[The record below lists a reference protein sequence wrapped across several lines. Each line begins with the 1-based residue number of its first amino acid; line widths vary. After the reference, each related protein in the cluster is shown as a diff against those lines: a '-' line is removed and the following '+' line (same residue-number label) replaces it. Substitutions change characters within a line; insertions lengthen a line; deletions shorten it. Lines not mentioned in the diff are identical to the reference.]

1 MKSIVAVYNSN
12 EEALN
17 ATKTL
22 KDENFN
28 MGLVSI
34 VGKADLIEDH
44 LHINHFKE
52 IESTPALVGVGAGI
66 TVGIL
71 TGLGIFA
78 IPGFGFLYG
87 AGVVVG
93 AIGGFDLGLIAGG
106 IGAVL
111 TSLGLD
117 KDKVMKYEEHLKDGK
132 FMVLINGADA
142 DVETAKSIL
151 HTEGTHFELS

>member
-1 MKSIVAVYNSN
+1 MKSTVAVYNSN

-34 VGKADLIEDH
+34 VGKAELIEDH

-66 TVGIL
+66 TAGIL

-142 DVETAKSIL
+142 DVENAKKIL

>member
-1 MKSIVAVYNSN
+1 MKSSVAVYNSN

-17 ATKTL
+17 AAKTL

-52 IESTPALVGVGAGI
+52 IESAPALVGVGAGI
-66 TVGIL
+66 TAGIL
-71 TGLGIFA
+71 TGLGVFA

-93 AIGGFDLGLIAGG
+93 AIGGFDIGLIAGG
-106 IGAVL
+106 IGSVL

-117 KDKVMKYEEHLKDGK
+117 KDKVMKYEKHLKDGK
-132 FMVLINGADA
+132 FMVFVNGSDADA
-142 DVETAKSIL
+142 DKAKSIL
-151 HTEGTHFELS
+151 HTEGTQVEFS